1 MSTTVKNTRSASNRM
16 IIDVHSHTPQYR
28 GAVPPERRIN
38 NPAWRPDRAVSS
50 VYNWEEYLQEQT
62 PADISIVFGV
72 AWHPGDRTGGVNGI
86 DENSDLPGNV
96 NDKTVAF
103 VRAYPERL
111 IGFMS
116 LHPHDAHAL
125 DELERCR
132 CDLGLRG
139 IKLGANYQIFHPLEA
154 RVLAIYEQAQ
164 RYELP
169 VIFHQGTSPVRTAPI
184 RYAHPLLMDEVAIRY
199 PDLKIIMAHMGHPWT
214 VDTAVVVRKHP
225 NVYADI
231 SGLFYRSFGYYE
243 AMIKATEWNVL
254 DKLLFASDYPVTT
267 AAETYAA
274 LHKVNDIVEGTQ
286 LPRVPEDKLEAII
299 YRDSLQLLQLS

>member
-1 MSTTVKNTRSASNRM
+1 M
-16 IIDVHSHTPQYR
+16 IIDVHSHSPQYR
-28 GAVPPERRIN
+28 GTVPADQRII
-38 NPAWRPDRAVSS
+38 NPAWRPDRAVNS
-50 VYNWEEYLQEQT
+50 VYNWDEYLREQK

-86 DENSDLPGNV
+86 DESSDLPGNV
-96 NDKTVAF
+96 NDKTAAF
-103 VRAYPERL
+103 VQAFPERL

-116 LHPHDAHAL
+116 LHPHDPLAL
-125 DELERCR
+125 EELERCR

-154 RVLAIYEQAQ
+154 RALAIYERAQ
-164 RYELP
+164 QQGLP
-169 VIFHQGTSPVRTAPI
+169 VLFHQGTSPVRMAPI
-184 RYAHPLLMDEVAIRY
+184 RFAHPLLMDEVAMRY

-214 VDTAVVVRKHP
+214 VDTAVVIRKHP

-231 SGLFYRSFGYYE
+231 SGLFYRAFGYYE

-267 AAETYAA
+267 AAETFDA
-274 LHKVNDIVEGTQ
+274 LRKVNDIVAGTQ

-299 YRDSLQLLQLS
+299 YRDSLKLLELN